1 MKNTAE
7 YIKELKA
14 GNRRTL
20 AKIITLVESVRPD
33 DTQKARE
40 IIDAV
45 MPNTGK
51 SIRIGVTGVPGV
63 GKSSFIESFGLYL
76 TKNNHKVAALAIDPS
91 SIRTGGSI
99 LADKT
104 RMDKLCLEKNA
115 FIRPSPSSGAL
126 GGVARKTKEAM
137 LICEAAGFDV
147 IIVETVGVGQSETTA
162 ASMVD
167 FFLVLMLAGAGDEL
181 QGIKKGILEIADAIV
196 INKSDGDN
204 IKNADIARKEYQN
217 ALSLLHHE
225 SPLWNPPVLTCS
237 ALNSEG
243 IEKIWQTI
251 TEYKKIVSASGEFD
265 KKRRK
270 QAIDWMRFL
279 ITEEIKE
286 RFYNN
291 KKVKEMLPELTLKVE
306 QGLISPSGS
315 VDKLMRETTG

>member
-14 GNRRTL
+14 GNRRAL
-20 AKIITLVESVRPD
+20 AKIITLAESVRPE
-33 DTQKARE
+33 DTKKARE
-40 IIDAV
+40 IMDAV

-51 SIRIGVTGVPGV
+51 SIRIGITGIPGV

-126 GGVARKTKEAM
+126 GGVARKTKETM

-147 IIVETVGVGQSETTA
+147 IIVETVGVGQSEVTA

-181 QGIKKGILEIADAIV
+181 QGIKKGILEIADAIA
-196 INKSDGDN
+196 INKADGDN
-204 IKNADIARKEYQN
+204 IKKSESARKEYEN

-225 SPLWNPPVLTCS
+225 SSLWTPPVLTCS
-237 ALNSEG
+237 AHASAG
-243 IEKIWQTI
+243 IEKVWQTI
-251 TEYKKIVSASGEFD
+251 IEYKKIMSASGEFD

-270 QAIDWMRFL
+270 QAIDWMHFI
-279 ITEEIKE
+279 ITEEIKD

-291 KKVKEMLPELTLKVE
+291 KKVKEMLPELTLKAE
-306 QGLISPSGS
+306 KGLISPTGA
-315 VDKLMRETTG
+315 VDKLMREIGE